1 MCVNGW
7 EASTILITFRICP
20 HCPGREVCMHARV
33 AAHGIYSLIFGL
45 ISLINPS
52 AFGNVNSP
60 HNGLINRSVLLS
72 DPIAWYIITVAVAL
86 MCVDRA
92 KSQV

>member
-20 HCPGREVCMHARV
+20 HCPGLEVCMHARV
-33 AAHGIYSLIFGL
+33 AAYGIYSLIFGL
-45 ISLINPS
+45 ISLIDPS

-60 HNGLINRSVLLS
+60 HNGLINRSVLSVGPCPRTGCGCAANRPLN
-72 DPIAWYIITVAVAL
+72 
-86 MCVDRA
+86 
-92 KSQV
+92 